1 MRSTPYSGVVT
12 LADLVRARLFIE
24 DRLIIP
30 LYVNLL
36 TEQHV
41 FARKLRSYGAHYDP
55 YVLPNYYYYYCYYH
69 TRVNGANLSYP
80 FFSYP

>member
-41 FARKLRSYGAHYDP
+41 FARKLRSYGAHYNP
-55 YVLPNYYYYYCYYH
+55 PMFCQIIIIITVIIIH
-69 TRVNGANLSYP
+69 A
-80 FFSYP
+80 